1 MTATRES
8 LALGTQAA
16 PARTEPARGVDLSI
30 VIPAFNE
37 EHRLPASLG
46 AVSAYLAARPS
57 APRVEV
63 LVVDDGSS
71 DATASR
77 AEDAGRRH
85 GLDLRVLRLP
95 RNRGKGFAVRTGCLE
110 AAGRLVLVS
119 DADFSTPIYEWEK
132 LASANAPVAIGSRAV
147 DESLVKEHQSLGRV
161 AMGKLF
167 NRLVRLL
174 LVPGIHD
181 TQCGFKLFSRD
192 AAREIFSRATVD
204 RFAYDVEALLL
215 ARELGYAI
223 AEVPVLWFNSPDSRV
238 TLYGGAQ
245 AYLELF
251 RLRMRQR
258 ARGPETAGRKPSRA
272 ETPPS
277 APGPSP

>member
-1 MTATRES
+1 VMATRES
-8 LALGTQAA
+8 LAFGTQAA
-16 PARTEPARGVDLSI
+16 PARTEPVRGVDLSI

-37 EHRLPASLG
+37 EERLPASLG

-95 RNRGKGFAVRTGCLE
+95 KNRGKGFAVRTGCLE
-110 AAGRLVLVS
+110 AAGRLILVS

-147 DESLVKEHQSLGRV
+147 DESLVKERQSLGRRT
-161 AMGKLF
+161 MGKLF
-167 NRLVRLL
+167 NRIARLL
-174 LVPGIHD
+174 LVPGIRD
-181 TQCGFKLFSRD
+181 TQCGFKLFTRE
-192 AAREIFSRATVD
+192 AARAIFGRARVD
-204 RFAYDVEALLL
+204 RFAFDVEALAL
-215 ARELGYAI
+215 ARGLGYPI

-238 TLYGGAQ
+238 TLFGGAQ

-251 RLRMRQR
+251 RIRRRLRAGIPESAEGTRQ
-258 ARGPETAGRKPSRA
+258 
-272 ETPPS
+272 
-277 APGPSP
+277 

>member
-1 MTATRES
+1 V
-8 LALGTQAA
+8 
-16 PARTEPARGVDLSI
+16 RGVDLSI

-37 EHRLPASLG
+37 EERLPASLG

-71 DATASR
+71 DSTASR

-95 RNRGKGFAVRTGCLE
+95 ENRGKGFAVRTGCLE
-110 AAGRLVLVS
+110 ATGRLILVS

-147 DESLVKEHQSLGRV
+147 DESLVKERQSLPRR

-167 NRLVRLL
+167 NRLVRLVA
-174 LVPGIHD
+174 VPGIRD
-181 TQCGFKLFSRD
+181 TQCGFKLFSRE
-192 AAREIFSRATVD
+192 AAREVFSRAKVD

-215 ARELGYAI
+215 ARQLGYPI
-223 AEVPVLWFNSPDSRV
+223 AEVPVLWFNSVDSRV
-238 TLYGGAQ
+238 TLFRGAQ
-245 AYLELF
+245 AYWDVLRI
-251 RLRMRQR
+251 RLTTR
-258 ARGPETAGRKPSRA
+258 A
-272 ETPPS
+272 
-277 APGPSP
+277 